1 MISYHMVAFDH
12 NTETFSFDNELI
24 ELVMSRGDS
33 FTEVGSSEHDD
44 LLALGVPQIE
54 GWHWAKDNVDTDSAR
69 WFSYELLR
77 RALNHSNSKTN
88 PTSEE
93 L

>member
-1 MISYHMVAFDH
+1 MISYHLVAFDH
-12 NTETFSFDNELI
+12 DSETFSFKNELL
-24 ELVMSRGDS
+24 ELIMDKGDS
-33 FTEVGSSEHDD
+33 FTDIDSSEYKD
-44 LLALGVPQIE
+44 LLYLGVPEID

-77 RALNHSNSKTN
+77 RALNQSNSKTN

>member
-1 MISYHMVAFDH
+1 MISYHLVAFDH
-12 NTETFSFDNELI
+12 DSETFSFDNEHLKLI
-24 ELVMSRGDS
+24 MDKGDS
-33 FTEVGSSEHDD
+33 FTEIDSSEHED
-44 LLALGVPQIE
+44 LLALGVPQID

-77 RALNHSNSKTN
+77 RALNYSNNQTN

>member
-1 MISYHMVAFDH
+1 VISYHLVAFDH
-12 NTETFSFDNELI
+12 DSETFSFKNEHLKLI
-24 ELVMSRGDS
+24 MDKGDS
-33 FTEVGSSEHDD
+33 FTEIDSSEHED
-44 LLALGVPQIE
+44 LLALGVPQID

-77 RALNHSNSKTN
+77 RALNYSNNQTN
-88 PTSEE
+88 PNSEE